1 MKFIVAIIQP
11 NRLEAVKEAL
21 SDVEVVRLTVMDC
34 QGFGRQKG
42 QSDVYRGRELG
53 VSLVRKVQLQ
63 IAVNEAFVQPTIDAI
78 IKGGRTG
85 EKGEIG
91 DGKIFVLP
99 LEDCIRIRTGEHGSE
114 AI

>member
-1 MKFIVAIIQP
+1 MKLIIAVIQP
-11 NRLEAVKEAL
+11 SKLEDVKAAL
-21 SDVEVVRLTVMDC
+21 QEVEVVRLTIMDV

-42 QSDVYRGRELG
+42 QTEMYRGREITVNL
-53 VSLVRKVQLQ
+53 LRKVQLQ
-63 IAVNEAFVQPTIDAI
+63 IAVNDAFVEPTINAI

-85 EKGEIG
+85 EHGQIG

-99 LEDCIRIRTGEHGSE
+99 LDDCIRIRTGERGPE